1 MRLVVQ
7 GMILQRLYFVTL
19 EKHLGLKDK
28 CLFQMQG
35 KVMDGQYLNEPFIAA
50 MNQPIMWQLENEL
63 SCKDRFWWP
72 AQWDPAHWL
81 DKVFAKFKETSFVAR
96 LVKRTALFHQLFSHG
111 KMHSVA
117 RATAKDLSLPFRVTK
132 TPTPTN
138 VL

>member
-1 MRLVVQ
+1 MYSNSDATGGAGDDLAKAISRD
-7 GMILQRLYFVTL
+7 L
-19 EKHLGLKDK
+19 EKHVGLKDER
-28 CLFQMQG
+28 LFQMQG

-50 MNQPIMWQLENEL
+50 MNQPIMQQLENEL

-117 RATAKDLSLPFRVTK
+117 LQRQKVFLFLSDV
-132 TPTPTN
+132 
-138 VL
+138 